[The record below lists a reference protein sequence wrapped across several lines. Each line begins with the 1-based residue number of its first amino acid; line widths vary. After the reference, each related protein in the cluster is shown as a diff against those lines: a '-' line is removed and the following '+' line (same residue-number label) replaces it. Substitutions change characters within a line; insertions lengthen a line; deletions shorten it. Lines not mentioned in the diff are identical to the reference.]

1 MGGNTQNI
9 NKLRE
14 ILEHEQLLHH
24 KTRLLYSSI
33 HMLNMTTPQ
42 DKTSLLL
49 NSCFKQTRLLYS
61 SIHMLNRDAPSAIDG
76 QVVAARGQLVGGAR
90 GHSGLNGE
98 SGAHQQPREL
108 APPQRM

>member
-90 GHSGLNGE
+90 RVVTAGRGE
-98 SGAHQQPREL
+98 RVGRGKGWCVGSY
-108 APPQRM
+108 